1 MKEKERKNTKICQP
15 TTPHKNVNGWIS
27 FFFFVKKKKRWSML
41 AIKDE
46 IITITMRALYY
57 GAIKTRKCVP
67 QNHLKDMKYH
77 DG

>member
-1 MKEKERKNTKICQP
+1 
-15 TTPHKNVNGWIS
+15 
-27 FFFFVKKKKRWSML
+27 ML

-46 IITITMRALYY
+46 IITITMRAFYY